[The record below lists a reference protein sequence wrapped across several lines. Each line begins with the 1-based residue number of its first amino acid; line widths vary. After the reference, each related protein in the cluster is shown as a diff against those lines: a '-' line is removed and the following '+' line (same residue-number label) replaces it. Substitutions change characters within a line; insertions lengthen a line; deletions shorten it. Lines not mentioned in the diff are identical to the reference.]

1 MSKLFTY
8 FLVLFCWQ
16 IIIAQDISLEEL
28 QRRYTSFEYKEV
40 IQMADELLQ
49 FGINSSDEL
58 LQVYELKGMA
68 HYTLG
73 EESLA
78 KSTFEALLR
87 VNPNYAMDQRRVS
100 PKIVGFFNEIKIN
113 FLNGREQDKPILD
126 SLMVLKAN
134 LLTQHDEYKKAVI
147 KNLILPGWGQF
158 HLDEPV
164 KGFIYSFLGV
174 VSTASTIILISKTN
188 DREKD
193 YLNETNKDLIP
204 AKYDEYNSSFKTR
217 NILIAGAALVWLI
230 SQIDMFFFTS
240 EKFLQPNNYM
250 FSNNIYEDKLQFSI
264 SIPLN

>member
-73 EESLA
+73 EESFA

-87 VNPNYAMDQRRVS
+87 VNPNYTMDQRRVS

-126 SLMVLKAN
+126 SLMVLKAH
-134 LLTQHDEYKKAVI
+134 LLTQHNEYKLS
-147 KNLILPGWGQF
+147 LI
-158 HLDEPV
+158 HISEP
-164 KGFIYSFLGV
+164 
-174 VSTASTIILISKTN
+174 
-188 DREKD
+188 
-193 YLNETNKDLIP
+193 
-204 AKYDEYNSSFKTR
+204 TR
-217 NILIAGAALVWLI
+217 
-230 SQIDMFFFTS
+230 
-240 EKFLQPNNYM
+240 PY
-250 FSNNIYEDKLQFSI
+250 
-264 SIPLN
+264 